1 MSPFFIFN
9 LTKTKTVI
17 IMKNVKSFLRF
28 LTLAFLTVIV
38 LTACTPQPKDLTEQ
52 MKTYETAWMEAIS
65 NGDAHALAMSYTI
78 DAKLLPTNSKP
89 IEGQDAIEAFWKGA
103 LEMGIAK
110 VEITPV
116 AAQAVGNMLVH
127 EGEYKSFNKND
138 QMIDQGKFLATR
150 ILVDGQWKIDKHM
163 WNTSMPAP
171 VARAVENDSVW
182 IVINPVKADKV
193 KQFEDYNFNY
203 LGPAAAEVNQP
214 LKNSVRLLKPLEP
227 DEDGI
232 YNYVYL
238 MDPAIGTDV
247 YAMLPLLEAT
257 YGKEKASEYIKM
269 FQDCLVNG
277 KQDYI
282 PTVQTSW

>member
-52 MKTYETAWMEAIS
+52 MKTYETAWKEAYN
-65 NGDAHALAMSYTI
+65 NGDAHTLALCYTA
-78 DAKLLPTNSKP
+78 DAKLYPDNSDV
-89 IEGQDAIEAFWKGA
+89 IEGRDAIEGFWKIA
-103 LEMGIAK
+103 FTMGMAK
-110 VEITPV
+110 AEPTTISAT
-116 AAQAVGNMLVH
+116 AVGNTAIH
-127 EGEYKSFNKND
+127 IGEYKSFTKD
-138 QMIDQGKFLATR
+138 GQMIDRGKYLLTR
-150 ILVDGQWKIDKHM
+150 QKEEGDWKIDKHM
-163 WNTSMPAP
+163 WNSSMPAP

-203 LGPAAAEVNQP
+203 LLPTATEGYQAI
-214 LKNSVRLLKPLEP
+214 KNSVRLLKPLEP
-227 DEDGI
+227 DEKGI

-238 MDPAIGTDV
+238 MDPVLGTYD
-247 YAMLPLLEAT
+247 MLPALEAK
-257 YGKEKASEYIKM
+257 YGKEKAGEYLKM

-277 KQDYI
+277 EQELYS
-282 PTVQTSW
+282 TVQTSW